1 MRPRWR
7 RERDGEAHDK
17 SLYSHAG
24 TKEAREYEIEL
35 ATFHEHFVSSKK
47 AELQGLLNMFP
58 DTASWTRRDS
68 QASLCAFSR
77 YLHVR
82 QGLFLQSEALV
93 KCRMYANAPAWP
105 HE

>member
-7 RERDGEAHDK
+7 RERDGEAYNK
-17 SLYSHAG
+17 ALYSHAG
-24 TKEAREYEIEL
+24 TKEARQYEIEL
-35 ATFHEHFVSSKK
+35 ATFHGHFVSSKK

-58 DTASWTRRDS
+58 GAPSWTRRDS

-82 QGLFLQSEALV
+82 KGLFLQSEAPL
-93 KCRMYANAPAWP
+93 KCRMYANAPTWP